1 MSDSCTT
8 PLGPTPGE
16 TTSKSGIHLLNAIRA
31 ARESVGEGLNDDE
44 LTRLLLLDTELPTEA
59 GFTFLSF
66 SGGVVTLSVP
76 QQDLAKWYPEKG
88 WVAPEKEKIARA
100 IAEKYQLA
108 LGEPPD
114 LVSSFRFP
122 CAEQGTAHH
131 HLEMA
136 NRRETVVIAHPRYLK
151 VRIYRDAADGAFG
164 MHERNPFVLGPELL
178 QYLSALYLGNG
189 HAIK

>member
-1 MSDSCTT
+1 MKNRHSQAIAERCSAKGT
-8 PLGPTPGE
+8 
-16 TTSKSGIHLLNAIRA
+16 IHLLDALRA

-88 WVAPEKEKIARA
+88 WIAPEKEKTARA
-100 IAEKYQLA
+100 IAEKHQLA

-114 LVSSFRFP
+114 LASSFHFP
-122 CAEQGTAHH
+122 NSEEATVHH
-131 HLEMA
+131 HLQLGT
-136 NRRETVVIAHPRYLK
+136 RRETVVVAHPKYLK
-151 VRIYRDAADGAFG
+151 VRICRDAAGGIFSMD
-164 MHERNPFVLGPELL
+164 ERQPLTLGPELL
-178 QYLSALYLGNG
+178 QDLAALYRG
-189 HAIK
+189 